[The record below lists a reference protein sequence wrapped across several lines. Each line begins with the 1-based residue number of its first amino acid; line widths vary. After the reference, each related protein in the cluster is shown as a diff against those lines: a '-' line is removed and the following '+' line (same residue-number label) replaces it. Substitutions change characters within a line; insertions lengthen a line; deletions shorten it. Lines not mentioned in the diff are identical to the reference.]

1 MALLY
6 EDTTRQIIGAVYK
19 VYNSI
24 GFGYKEKDYQKA
36 LASEFDLI
44 GLKYK
49 RELYSQLKFNDKV
62 IAGFYLDFL
71 VDDKIVLELKVA
83 NDFYL
88 KHRQQVIQYLSSNNL
103 KLALIAV
110 ITPQKVLIKRIIN

>member
-1 MALLY
+1 MIKLS
-6 EDTTRQIIGAVYK
+6 QIDDNLECPFCRENG
-19 VYNSI
+19 
-24 GFGYKEKDYQKA
+24 
-36 LASEFDLI
+36 FDLI